1 MCDVG
6 INMRFVIKAYI
17 QQQTENHFQ
26 IVCIFLN
33 IYRYSLLQYN
43 WVTLYSSN
51 TPELSTS
58 LQLIQL

>member
-6 INMRFVIKAYI
+6 IIMRYIIKAYI

-26 IVCIFLN
+26 IVYIFLN

-43 WVTLYSSN
+43 
-51 TPELSTS
+51 
-58 LQLIQL
+58 